1 MKIGT
6 EIDQI
11 PIESNWNVGEIK
23 KGQDYSWS
31 DLFDLYDNLYSEYER
46 IQEELED
53 LKRDLEDNYRP
64 LSQAELIGYNERD
77 FYEDR

>member
-23 KGQDYSWS
+23 KGQDYSWN
-31 DLFDLYDNLYSEYER
+31 DLFDLYDDLYSEYER
-46 IQEELED
+46 LQEEFED
-53 LKRDLEDNYRP
+53 FKQNVEDNYKP
-64 LSQAELIGYNERD
+64 ISYAEQVGYNERD
-77 FYEDR
+77 FI